1 MQDLIWFGNIWSE
14 RGDCISS
21 LKRTQRIKDINM
33 KYGLIIVH
41 LLAANA
47 QWQCNTF
54 FFFLIFFLKST
65 KISLTKYHRSHI
77 QFCNCLLFP
86 TSSET
91 AKRQC
96 KPKQPQVEGS
106 SFKLKWT
113 FRETSYSMRW
123 ILSSLCRNSQ
133 LELCCALPASKPAG
147 HLPASLFYANSQLP
161 EVHAAASIHFTLQLA
176 VSC

>member
-1 MQDLIWFGNIWSE
+1 MNMYFFIKKNTKD
-14 RGDCISS
+14 
-21 LKRTQRIKDINM
+21 KRY
-33 KYGLIIVH
+33 KYEEWVNHCPFTCSKWTATLQH
-41 LLAANA
+41 
-47 QWQCNTF
+47 TF

-77 QFCNCLLFP
+77 QFCNRLLFP

-113 FRETSYSMRW
+113 FRETSYSMCW
-123 ILSSLCRNSQ
+123 VLSALCRNSQ
-133 LELCCALPASKPAG
+133 LELCSALPASKPAG

-161 EVHAAASIHFTLQLA
+161 EVYAAASIHFTLQLA